1 MSRLTISLP
10 DEIHQALREA
20 AARRGTAIGSIVAE
34 SLVAYGIKTRAS
46 ALELVRRAQ
55 AQAGLDEERATSLA
69 VAETRAD
76 RNSRSRSQGAAHE

>member
-10 DEIHQALREA
+10 DDIHQALREA

-34 SLVAYGIKTRAS
+34 SLAAYGIKTRAS

-55 AQAGLDEERATSLA
+55 AQAGLDEAQATGLA

-76 RNSRSRSQGAAHE
+76 RRSRSQG